1 LSLILVQAEVN
12 WHVPT
17 LLQDVAH
24 MKKVFTGFSVVLL
37 CIALLGGA
45 EKLISQQHFSW
56 TSNTGN
62 NAHVAV
68 LLESEI
74 LIDGEPI
81 QPGDEIGVF
90 TPDALCVG
98 GLVWDGERNR
108 SIAVWQNNTMTP
120 DVVDGIRVGEV
131 MHFRLWRNSTGIEY
145 SDVTVTYSLGD
156 SIYTTNGMYVI
167 ESMIAGEP
175 KTDDPTIPMTRMI
188 RKTPQIPTI
197 RVNLAIRLYR
207 SQYFRLMNRPKS
219 ASTRHS
225 SGRGQGSRR
234 FTISNWRI
242 MMSS

>member
-1 LSLILVQAEVN
+1 
-12 WHVPT
+12 
-17 LLQDVAH
+17 
-24 MKKVFTGFSVVLL
+24 MKKVFTGFSVVFL
-37 CIALLGGA
+37 CTALLGSS
-45 EKLISQQHFSW
+45 EELIGQQHFSW

-108 SIAVWQNNTMTP
+108 SIAVWQDNTMTP

-175 KTDDPTIPMTRMI
+175 KNDDPDDPPTILTTPRI
-188 RKTPQIPTI
+188 RLI
-197 RVNLAIRLYR
+197 RVNLKIRKYR
-207 SQYFRLMNRPKS
+207 SRYFRLMNRSKS
-219 ASTRHS
+219 VSIRHS
-225 SGRGQGSRR
+225 SGRGQGSRL
-234 FTISNWRI
+234 FTISNWQL
-242 MMSS
+242 MMSLKIFLWMKKR